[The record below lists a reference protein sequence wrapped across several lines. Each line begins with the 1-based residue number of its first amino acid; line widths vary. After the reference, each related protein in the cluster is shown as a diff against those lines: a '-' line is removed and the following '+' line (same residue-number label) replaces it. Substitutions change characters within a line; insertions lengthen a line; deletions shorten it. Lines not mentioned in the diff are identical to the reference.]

1 MKTPKRSPA
10 ESPLLLE
17 IDSEPIEECLTAL
30 GGVPLLLQAAR
41 SLGLPRSIREQV
53 RIKERDRGL
62 DEASYVE
69 SFVVL
74 NAVGGE
80 CLEDFERLR
89 EDPGLA
95 EMMGHDVPSP
105 EAARKFLYQ
114 FHDEN
119 KIAEAQQQLALGEA
133 SYIPEES
140 AALRGLAQANRE
152 VVQEVGR
159 RCRDQ
164 KIATVDLDSTIIES
178 EKREAKPTYQGG
190 KGYQPMLALWAEMD
204 LVLADEFRDGNVPAL
219 QDPLR
224 VAQQAF
230 QALPTTIEERYFR
243 GDSACYEER
252 LLRWLSDEQRPNGP
266 RGPIGFA
273 ISARM
278 NQGLRD
284 EIQAVG
290 EGEWEFYGQDPE
302 VIKECVELDY
312 SPRGAGREAR
322 RYLAIRIRR
331 KQGDLFKDGSSVKH
345 FAVVSNIWD
354 WTVQR
359 LLKWHGEKAGS
370 IEALHDVIKNELA
383 GGVLPCGRFGAN
395 AAWFRLAV
403 ITHNVLSA
411 LKRLAL
417 PPELIAARPK
427 RLRFLIFHTPGKLV
441 HHARRTVL
449 RLARAWNRFSNWRYA
464 LKLLPVPA

>member
-89 EDPGLA
+89 EDAGLA

-252 LLRWLSDEQRPNGP
+252 LLRWLSDEQRPKGP